1 LINLQAPEQF
11 NNEYSYQIDVWAFGV
26 TMCRLFSLKWP
37 YPTTIGVNELIR
49 KVGAGLLRPD
59 PLSVEDV
66 PEPDVLNVMNQCL
79 LFDPLKRP
87 TFLEIVERLGV
98 SLKNCQLKQKLT
110 LYKAKE
116 EQELRSFLDRLNFG
130 SYYEKFADKGVE
142 TKDDLILFDLNAL
155 VAMGFSKIKA
165 RRLLRTIVKEGV
177 PPVPVPG

>member
-1 LINLQAPEQF
+1 
-11 NNEYSYQIDVWAFGV
+11 
-26 TMCRLFSLKWP
+26 MCRLFSLKWP

-49 KVGAGLLRPD
+49 EVGAGLLRPD

-66 PEPDVLNVMNQCL
+66 PDPDVLNVMNQCL